1 MNSDKEIKSND
12 DVMTPDVPANEEH
25 KVHQDQSID
34 FNDELNSAKFVAS
47 VNVCDELQQ
56 LHNTNSAINIDDL
69 LNEKNQ
75 QPDRSLS
82 TGKLYSDCRRVS
94 FPVNDCDLVTGYLE
108 PANPWATVKPV
119 DNVCELTE
127 IYRES
132 CERHNTIP
140 IDSIIKHLDTL
151 DLVKTTRLPILNL
164 REQTLTAESCEA
176 LEEVLKRVQYKLI
189 DLTDCGL
196 NDASAQALFEMIE
209 YYEAANE
216 VDISEN
222 RNISTRG
229 WQSCIN
235 MIKRSHALQTLA
247 TRCTPLSES
256 NAISLGK
263 AMLGSSLFTLK
274 LEHCGLS
281 GRPIA
286 SLCLYLRRNT
296 VLKELWLAHNDLTS
310 CDASNIST
318 VLKSNLHLQFLD
330 ISNNNIEDAGVIYIT
345 EALIEQAKQFKNIHD
360 SICGTDLIPNK
371 PHTNHKVSLSY
382 DESMDVGEL
391 NKSINSI
398 SETVLRNVPEP
409 PSKRSVLETLLETHK
424 YMESNSAGKD
434 SKLVKDDD
442 GDSERNAVVAEPI
455 DNKLQAI
462 FEKSDSNSN
471 VETSIVPF
479 DSLELVELNKMC
491 ESPVA
496 RDDIELKIVEED
508 ELPVTYAD
516 ILKASDESDKDKSV
530 VNPSDGLI
538 LNEPV
543 LDVYVD
549 NNNSLVDFISDKS
562 AEECIDQPTS
572 SMQQH
577 DSPILIDA
585 ATETSFDINENN
597 STSTDRKSS
606 LNCNDHDLIIF
617 DDKLN
622 DDQVL
627 SQNLSNTTKSS
638 KVDSDSPCLYPA
650 IDDDDDDSVFEKI
663 ANPDTNVIAS
673 TVIDAQPFD
682 IPLIVSRS
690 PPLNASTETPPA
702 TPQTPISP
710 NLLSSADTHLFIS
723 DSSQSLDS
731 INELG
736 TFETKGF
743 HISAAPERSFSS
755 ESLNSETS
763 IDSNDSKSSIKLTE
777 AKFSKNGTL
786 ERQSNNVIIPAATT
800 SPCGLQVLVL
810 WNNRVTRDAAKSI
823 SDLLAVTTTLEILN
837 VGRNVLSNDFLT
849 DIKCSLKSNTS
860 VTSLGLQSA
869 HFTCA
874 GMKTLSEIIEFGG
887 NSTLQ
892 RIDLRDNHLQVG
904 GLTVLNDAIKTN
916 KSLTRIDLD
925 DVPRRAYELG
935 GDSSIDY
942 SRMVSNIRAHCA
954 HNENPPEPEPVRT
967 TAMKRVRTNMLNSR
981 KISLTC
987 QSMRNLDPVIPKV
1000 DRHLLDPN
1008 RKTTGGRLRSPLPSP
1023 IPSPVSSPAP
1033 SPSRNRFHVSRVVE
1047 TGTSPIT
1054 PPSSASCSPTF
1065 FQNTTNQA
1073 SRFRVS
1079 IVEPTKQQTKFVYGN
1094 NSTTKDLPTSA
1105 PIKTDTSTVSN
1116 SNTPPANNIQIAS
1129 VKQAPTI
1136 EHVNITTASLLHS
1149 MSNSFDSP
1157 DMEVKQYMDDSCSS
1171 ISSMDS
1177 IDRHR
1182 DFINT
1187 SMSSTESF
1195 DFVLP
1200 EQTKPTL
1207 LPRCTANAKVS
1218 TFDATPK
1225 DTIPSNNK
1233 NHDSLSSSEDA
1244 SSTSTDSLYG
1254 SQDIPVPTSSSNEGT
1269 LTNSPSSPSYS
1280 YICDKTIEDRADSVK
1295 PQEKRVRSTSW
1306 MSNPISMAKSD
1317 GYPATLDKLLSIFQH
1332 PGNFFSRSCTND
1344 GGKSSK
1350 DTSPQNTEN
1359 KPPSRKESPMGGL
1372 FAWTTNKKE
1381 NVADD
1386 IECRTGTDKAKSPLQ
1401 TNLSPEN
1408 VMPTAIDA
1416 CLINSKIKQEMKENI
1431 SPEHTITATSLI
1443 NIKSQMVEM
1452 RGKSEKV
1459 HFEVGGDDDDDV
1471 IDVADDNDDDDD
1483 DEDILPNDS
1492 STSSL
1497 SATDLNTS
1505 TTVAGRSSGC
1515 SSDTVHNDAVTC
1527 SNKSCLHGLGQK
1539 TRDSL
1544 SIIKGHSKNSQ
1555 DSMRSLESLTEVDKV
1570 EPFVDATSPQ

>member
-1 MNSDKEIKSND
+1 MNSDKEIKSYD
-12 DVMTPDVPANEEH
+12 DVMTPDVLVNEEH
-25 KVHQDQSID
+25 KLHQDQSID
-34 FNDELNSAKFVAS
+34 FNDELNSAKFVDS

-56 LHNTNSAINIDDL
+56 LHNTSSAINIDDL
-69 LNEKNQ
+69 LKKKIKQ
-75 QPDRSLS
+75 QDRSNS
-82 TGKLYSDCRRVS
+82 TGKLYQSCRRVS

-108 PANPWATVKPV
+108 PANPWATVKPIA
-119 DNVCELTE
+119 NVSELAE

-132 CERHNTIP
+132 CEKHNTIP
-140 IDSIIKHLDTL
+140 IESIIKHLATL
-151 DLVKTTRLPILNL
+151 DPEKLSRLPILNL

-222 RNISTRG
+222 RNITTRG

-256 NAISLGK
+256 NAINLGK
-263 AMLGSSLFTLK
+263 AMLGSSLYTLK

-296 VLKELWLAHNDLTS
+296 VLKELWLAHNDLS
-310 CDASNIST
+310 SFDASNIGT
-318 VLKSNLHLQFLD
+318 VLKANLHLQFLD
-330 ISNNNIEDAGVIYIT
+330 ISNNNIEDIGVMYIT
-345 EALIEQAKQFKNIHD
+345 EALIEQAKQFKSIHGPI
-360 SICGTDLIPNK
+360 ICSADVIAAK
-371 PHTNHKVSLSY
+371 SHKISLSY
-382 DESMDVGEL
+382 DESMDVIEL
-391 NKSINSI
+391 NKSISSI
-398 SETVLRNVPEP
+398 NESTLRSVSETP
-409 PSKRSVLETLLETHK
+409 PLPPPKRSVLETLLESHK
-424 YMESNSAGKD
+424 YIESSNAAKD
-434 SKLVKDDD
+434 SKLIEGGD
-442 GDSERNAVVAEPI
+442 GDKDLSVDEIVPV

-479 DSLELVELNKMC
+479 NPLELVELKKLC
-491 ESPVA
+491 ESPPD
-496 RDDIELKIVEED
+496 RDEIELKIVEED
-508 ELPVTYAD
+508 ELTETYAD
-516 ILKASDESDKDKSV
+516 ILKSSDDSDRQGKG
-530 VNPSDGLI
+530 SDGLI
-538 LNEPV
+538 INDSSSNVNL
-543 LDVYVD
+543 D
-549 NNNSLVDFISDKS
+549 NNNSLLDFISDQVS
-562 AEECIDQPTS
+562 CVEQPTS
-572 SMQQH
+572 SVQTREN
-577 DSPILIDA
+577 PILIDA
-585 ATETSFDINENN
+585 ATDTSFDINENN
-597 STSTDRKSS
+597 STSIDHQS

-617 DDKLN
+617 DDKLP
-622 DDQVL
+622 DEQVIC
-627 SQNLSNTTKSS
+627 QNMSNSTKSS
-638 KVDSDSPCLYPA
+638 KTTDSDLPIDSPCLFAA
-650 IDDDDDDSVFEKI
+650 IDDDEDSVFMDKLDST
-663 ANPDTNVIAS
+663 ATSVIGQS
-673 TVIDAQPFD
+673 TVIETPPLD

-690 PPLNASTETPPA
+690 PPLNVTTETPPA

-731 INELG
+731 IHELG
-736 TFETKGF
+736 TSFETKGF

-786 ERQSNNVIIPAATT
+786 ERQSNNLSIPPATT
-800 SPCGLQVLVL
+800 TPSGLQVLVL
-810 WNNRVTRDAAKSI
+810 WNNRITRDAAKSI
-823 SDLLAVTTTLEILN
+823 SDLLAVTSTLEILN

-849 DIKCSLKSNTS
+849 EIKSSLKSNTS
-860 VTSLGLQSA
+860 LTSLGLQSA

-892 RIDLRDNHLQVG
+892 RIDLRDNHLQVN
-904 GLTVLNDAIKTN
+904 GLTSLNDAMKTN

-942 SRMVSNIRAHCA
+942 SRMVSNIRAQCA
-954 HNENPPEPEPVRT
+954 HNENPPEPEPIRT
-967 TAMKRVRTNMLNSR
+967 SAMKRVRANMLNSR

-987 QSMRNLDPVIPKV
+987 QSIRHLDPAIQPKV
-1000 DRHLLDPN
+1000 ERHLLDPN
-1008 RKTTGGRLRSPLPSP
+1008 RKTGGRLRSPLPSP

-1047 TGTSPIT
+1047 ATSPIT

-1065 FQNTTNQA
+1065 FPNTTNA
-1073 SRFRVS
+1073 SSRFRVS
-1079 IVEPTKQQTKFVYGN
+1079 IVEPPKQNPKFVYGN
-1094 NSTTKDLPTSA
+1094 NSTTKDLTTA
-1105 PIKTDTSTVSN
+1105 ATNKTD
-1116 SNTPPANNIQIAS
+1116 NTPSANSIPITTI
-1129 VKQAPTI
+1129 KQPPI
-1136 EHVNITTASLLHS
+1136 EHVNISTASLLHS

-1177 IDRHR
+1177 MDRQR

-1200 EQTKPTL
+1200 EHTKTTP
-1207 LPRCTANAKVS
+1207 LPQVNVKVNTFEAK
-1218 TFDATPK
+1218 AT
-1225 DTIPSNNK
+1225 DTTPSNYK
-1233 NHDSLSSSEDA
+1233 IHDSLSSSEA
-1244 SSTSTDSLYG
+1244 NSSDSLCG
-1254 SQDIPVPTSSSNEGT
+1254 SHDIPVPISSSNEGT
-1269 LTNSPSSPSYS
+1269 LTNSPSSPSYPL
-1280 YICDKTIEDRADSVK
+1280 ICDKTIEGKTDLLAVK
-1295 PQEKRVRSTSW
+1295 PQEKRVRTTSW
-1306 MSNPISMAKSD
+1306 ISNPIAMAKSD

-1332 PGNFFSRSCTND
+1332 PGTFFSRSCHSD
-1344 GGKSSK
+1344 GGSKSSK
-1350 DTSPQNTEN
+1350 DTSPQNTES

-1372 FAWTTNKKE
+1372 FAWTTMKKE
-1381 NVADD
+1381 NPSEDP
-1386 IECRTGTDKAKSPLQ
+1386 ENRTTTESVKTTKSPLQ
-1401 TNLSPEN
+1401 SNLPPEN
-1408 VMPTAIDA
+1408 VRTPTEPTYAGLID
-1416 CLINSKIKQEMKENI
+1416 SKTKQEMKENI
-1431 SPEHTITATSLI
+1431 SPEHTITAISVV
-1443 NIKSQMVEM
+1443 NIKSQIVEM
-1452 RGKSEKV
+1452 RDISDKV
-1459 HFEVGGDDDDDV
+1459 HFEVGGDDEDDV
-1471 IDVADDNDDDDD
+1471 IDVADEDDDDDDDDDD
-1483 DEDILPNDS
+1483 DEAEHLPNDS
-1492 STSSL
+1492 NTSIQT
-1497 SATDLNTS
+1497 ADLNASDAVSARS
-1505 TTVAGRSSGC
+1505 TTCPCTTNNV
-1515 SSDTVHNDAVTC
+1515 VTC
-1527 SNKSCLHGLGQK
+1527 NNKNCLHGLGQK

-1555 DSMRSLESLTEVDKV
+1555 DSMRSLESLTEVDKI
-1570 EPFVDATSPQ
+1570 ESFVDAASSQ